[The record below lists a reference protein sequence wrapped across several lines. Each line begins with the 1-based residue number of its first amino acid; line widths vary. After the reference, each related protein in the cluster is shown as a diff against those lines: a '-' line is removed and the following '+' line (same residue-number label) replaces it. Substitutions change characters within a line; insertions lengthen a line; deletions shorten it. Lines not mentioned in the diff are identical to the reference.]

1 MRMPGAPWRFS
12 SATLPP
18 PGIPAFQGEH
28 NVELLT
34 ERNVDPELIQELRQR
49 RVLLSRRSLRGEFD
63 AP

>member
-1 MRMPGAPWRFS
+1 MPGPPWRFS
-12 SATLPP
+12 DATLPP

-34 ERNVDPELIQELRQR
+34 EHNVDPGLIEELRQR

-63 AP
+63 EP